1 MAKKAK
7 RAKSKSAS
15 IEKSVEKG
23 IEKGIEKT
31 VKKFTKKIGKE
42 KCETHKCKCGHTGGC
57 FYFLGFLGAAIYYI
71 SAASSFWGGVLG
83 FLMALI
89 WPLFLVLELFKFLA

>member
-1 MAKKAK
+1 MAKKK
-7 RAKSKSAS
+7 VRRTKTND

-31 VKKFTKKIGKE
+31 VKKFTNKIGKG
-42 KCETHKCKCGHTGGC
+42 KCETHKCKCGTTGGC

-71 SAASSFWGGVLG
+71 SAASGFWSGVLG
-83 FLMALI
+83 FLMAMI